1 MPNSYS
7 YISLKGLAAH
17 HLQPG
22 SEIMVQVFLD
32 PDLRTVLAATLV
44 NRDRVTGLWSEPTEL
59 AAD

>member
-1 MPNSYS
+1 MPNAYS

-44 NRDRVTGLWSEPTEL
+44 NRDRVTGLCSEPTEL

>member
-1 MPNSYS
+1 MPNAYS
-7 YISLKGLAAH
+7 FISLKGLAGQ

-32 PDLRTVLAATLV
+32 PNVRTVLAATIV
-44 NRDRVTGLWSEPTEL
+44 SRDRVTGLWSEPTEL

>member
-1 MPNSYS
+1 MPNAYT
-7 YISLKGLAAH
+7 YINLKGLAGQ

-32 PDLRTVLAATLV
+32 PNVKTVLAATIV
-44 NRDRVTGLWSEPTEL
+44 SRDRVTGLWSEPTEL